1 MTSGNRQAQG
11 KDRPFVRLAVD
22 RDRSAVGFRDFLYDG
37 QPESGATGIFCSC
50 PIGPVKPFEE
60 MGKMFR
66 LDHMASI
73 VRGEEVPGTC
83 SPIQKNFE
91 MPINT
96 TPASIPWF
104 GSAVPAL
111 EMC

>member
-1 MTSGNRQAQG
+1 MSRDQQHRVETAPLSTVRNRN
-11 KDRPFVRLAVD
+11 
-22 RDRSAVGFRDFLYDG
+22 RSAVGFRHFLYDEP
-37 QPESGATGIFCSC
+37 PESSTTGTFRLC

-60 MGKMFR
+60 MGKMVR
-66 LDHMASI
+66 LDPIARI
-73 VRGEEVPGTC
+73 VRGDQVPGIW

>member
-1 MTSGNRQAQG
+1 MSRDQQHRVETAALSTVRNRN
-11 KDRPFVRLAVD
+11 
-22 RDRSAVGFRDFLYDG
+22 RSAVGFRYFLYDES
-37 QPESGATGIFCSC
+37 PESSTTGT
-50 PIGPVKPFEE
+50 
-60 MGKMFR
+60 FR
-66 LDHMASI
+66 LCRLDPIARI
-73 VRGEEVPGTC
+73 VRGDQVPGIW